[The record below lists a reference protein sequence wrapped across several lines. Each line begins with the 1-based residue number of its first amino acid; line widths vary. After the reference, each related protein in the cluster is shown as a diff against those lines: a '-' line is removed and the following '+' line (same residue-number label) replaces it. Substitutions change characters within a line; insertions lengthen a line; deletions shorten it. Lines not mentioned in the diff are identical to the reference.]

1 MKYKKSFGGSLFD
14 WCNIIFLIL
23 LTFIFIY
30 PFFYVLSVSI
40 SDLHAVTLGQV
51 KLFPV
56 GFQLEAY
63 KAVFKTS
70 PISLAYYNTIK
81 YAVVATVITLL
92 LTSMTAYPLTI
103 RDFPGRKFFTIYFTV
118 TMFVKGGII
127 PLFLLI
133 RSLRLLNTMWAIV
146 LPSAL
151 TMWNIILVRTNFK
164 NVSSSLRE
172 AAYIDGA
179 NDWRIL
185 FGIVMPLS
193 KAILVTIAL
202 FTIVSQWNNFFAP
215 LLYLSDPQKA
225 PLQLV
230 LRRIIIPISE
240 AEGTMQGM
248 MNIAKGSVKDQAD
261 IIGYREAIKMAAIMI
276 SIGPI
281 ILIYPFAQKYFVR
294 GVLIGSVKG

>member
-1 MKYKKSFGGSLFD
+1 MKYKKSFGSLLFD
-14 WCNIIFLIL
+14 WCNTILLIF

-30 PFFYVLSVSI
+30 PFLYVLSVSI
-40 SDLHAVTLGQV
+40 SDFHAVTLGQV
-51 KLFPV
+51 KFLPV
-56 GFQLEAY
+56 GLQFDAY

-70 PISLAYYNTIK
+70 PIPMAYYNTIK
-81 YAVVATVITLL
+81 YAVVATVLTLL

-103 RDFPGRKFFTIYFTV
+103 IDFPGRKFFTIYFTI

-133 RSLRLLNTMWAIV
+133 KSLRLLNTIWAIV
-146 LPSAL
+146 LPSCL

-179 NDWRIL
+179 SDWRIL
-185 FGIVMPLS
+185 FGIIMPLS

-202 FTIVSQWNNFFAP
+202 FTVVSQWNNFFAP

-230 LRRIIIPISE
+230 LRKIIIPDSA

-248 MNIAKGSVKDQAD
+248 MNQAKGSVKDQAD

-281 ILIYPFAQKYFVR
+281 ILVYPFAQKFFVK